1 MGDLLETGQEMMQS
15 SRLQSLFHTGV
26 IIKELLVPLTYVILV
41 TDGYNLFRS
50 FSDR

>member
-1 MGDLLETGQEMMQS
+1 MGALLESGQEMMQS

-26 IIKELLVPLTYVILV
+26 VIKLLVPLTYVILV

-50 FSDR
+50 FLDK